1 MPAPYG
7 CLPSHDADGGGSH
20 LDHYGCGYLLTLLGC
35 HLFGFAPLKHL
46 RENIRKLRDRERRSL
61 FHNQSPIF
69 DFPSGVLLRVH
80 GRKLH
85 DPAGPRKGIG
95 FSGRGHSTPMRI
107 SPHSTL
113 PRSVHWYR
121 SPLASSSRRHPTRRS
136 CHWRKTCRDARAGK
150 PPRRRRDNVPHS

>member
-7 CLPSHDADGGGSH
+7 CWPSHHTGGSGSH
-20 LDHYGCGYLLTLLGC
+20 LDHYGCGYLFTLLGC

-80 GRKLH
+80 GWKLH

-95 FSGRGHSTPMRI
+95 FSGRGPQH
-107 SPHSTL
+107 PHEDQSAFHAPT
-113 PRSVHWYR
+113 V
-121 SPLASSSRRHPTRRS
+121 SPLVSLAVSVQLSPASSQT
-136 CHWRKTCRDARAGK
+136 
-150 PPRRRRDNVPHS
+150 